1 MTIYIELILRKNI
14 TSNNME
20 IKIRD
25 KNEIQN
31 EIDVLEL
38 EMQGMDFWADHHHA
52 QSVIAKIGQLK
63 TELETGDKY
72 GAGPATVS
80 IYAGAGGDDSEDFV
94 RILYEMYFKFA
105 SAQGFTLTLLDD
117 APNDMSGYKRI
128 AFEIAGHGAYGMLKN
143 EDGVHRLVRKSPFN
157 SKSKRHTSFALVD
170 VDPEI
175 EHAEFALDESD
186 LEISFTKSSGAGG
199 QNVNKRDTAVRI
211 VHPNTGISV
220 HVSAER
226 SQHQNKER
234 ALALIRS
241 KLFQKH
247 TADEEKRVLGH
258 TVEEQIKIEWGN
270 QIRSYIFDP
279 YQMVKDHRLGVDVN
293 QIDKVLDGDLSYFQ
307 NINKPQD

>member
-1 MTIYIELILRKNI
+1 
-14 TSNNME
+14 ME
-20 IKIRD
+20 TKTRD
-25 KNEIQN
+25 KDEIQQ

-38 EMQGMDFWADHHHA
+38 EMQGLDFWADHVHA
-52 QSVIAKIGQLK
+52 QDVIAKISQLK

-94 RILYEMYFKFA
+94 RILFEMYSKFA
-105 SAQGFTLTLLDD
+105 SAQGFTVTLLDE
-117 APNDMSGYKRI
+117 APNELSGYKRI
-128 AFEIAGHGAYGMLKN
+128 VFEIKGHGAYGVLTN

-157 SKSKRHTSFALVD
+157 SKSKRQTSFALVNI
-170 VDPEI
+170 DPEI
-175 EHAEFALDESD
+175 EQAEFVLDESQLD
-186 LEISFTKSSGAGG
+186 ITFTKSSGAGG

-211 VHPNTGISV
+211 VHPESGLSV

-247 TADEEKRVLGH
+247 ISDEEKKAQGQSI
-258 TVEEQIKIEWGN
+258 EKQIKIEWGN

-279 YQMVKDHRLGVDVN
+279 YKMVKDHRLGVDVN

-307 NINKPQD
+307 N

>member
-1 MTIYIELILRKNI
+1 
-14 TSNNME
+14 ME
-20 IKIRD
+20 IKTRD
-25 KNEIQN
+25 KAEIQS
-31 EIDVLEL
+31 EIDALEL
-38 EMQGMDFWADHHHA
+38 EMQGMDFWSNHHHA
-52 QSVIAKIGQLK
+52 QSVIAKMEQLK

-72 GAGPATVS
+72 GAGPATIS

-94 RILYEMYFKFA
+94 RILYEMYSKFA
-105 SAQGFTLTLLDD
+105 HAQGFSITLLDK
-117 APNDMSGYKRI
+117 APNELSGYKRI
-128 AFEIAGHGAYGMLKN
+128 AFEISGRGVYGMLKN

-157 SKSKRHTSFALVD
+157 KQSKRHTSFALVD

-175 EHAEFALDESD
+175 EQTEFTLDESE

-211 VHPNTGISV
+211 VHPETGLSV

-247 TADEEKRVLGH
+247 IADEEKRILGQ
-258 TVEEQIKIEWGN
+258 TVEQQIKIEWGN

-279 YQMVKDHRLGVDVN
+279 YQMVKDHRLGIDVN

-307 NINKPQD
+307 NIEG

>member
-1 MTIYIELILRKNI
+1 
-14 TSNNME
+14 ME
-20 IKIRD
+20 IKTRD
-25 KNEIQN
+25 KTEIQS
-31 EIDVLEL
+31 EIDAAEQ
-38 EMQGMDFWADHHHA
+38 EMQASDFWSDHVRA
-52 QSVIAKIGQLK
+52 QAVIAKISQLK

-94 RILYEMYFKFA
+94 RILFEMYSRFA
-105 SAQGFTLTLLDD
+105 QKHSFTLTLLDE
-117 APNDMSGYKRI
+117 APNEMSGYKRI
-128 AFEIAGHGAYGMLKN
+128 VFELSGHGVYGLLKN

-157 SKSKRHTSFALVD
+157 SKSKRQTSFVM
-170 VDPEI
+170 VNIDPQI
-175 EHAEFALDESD
+175 EQTEFTLDESELD
-186 LEISFTKSSGAGG
+186 ITFTKSSGAGG

-211 VHPNTGISV
+211 VHPETGLSV

-247 TADEEKRVLGH
+247 VSDEEKRAQGQS
-258 TVEEQIKIEWGN
+258 VEKQVKIEWGN

-279 YQMVKDHRLGVDVN
+279 YKMVKDHRLEVDVN

-307 NINKPQD
+307 SVS